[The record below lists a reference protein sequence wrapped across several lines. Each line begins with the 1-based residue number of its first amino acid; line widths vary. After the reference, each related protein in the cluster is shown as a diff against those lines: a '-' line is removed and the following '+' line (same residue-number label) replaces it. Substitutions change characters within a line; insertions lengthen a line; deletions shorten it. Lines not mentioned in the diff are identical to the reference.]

1 MKACIPHPRD
11 GGEILCAPAEGLPK
25 RSENSFVQ
33 EARPK
38 SASFTEAGLQNLDDA
53 EGIWQ
58 IRKTK
63 RLAFRALYTG
73 KISFVLMTLIPR
85 YPLVI
90 AH

>member
-11 GGEILCAPAEGLPK
+11 GREILCALAEGLPK
-25 RSENSFVQ
+25 RSENSFVR

-38 SASFTEAGLQNLDDA
+38 SASFTEEGLQNLDDA

-58 IRKTK
+58 TRKTK
-63 RLAFRALYTG
+63 RLAFRAQYTG

-85 YPLVI
+85 YLLVI